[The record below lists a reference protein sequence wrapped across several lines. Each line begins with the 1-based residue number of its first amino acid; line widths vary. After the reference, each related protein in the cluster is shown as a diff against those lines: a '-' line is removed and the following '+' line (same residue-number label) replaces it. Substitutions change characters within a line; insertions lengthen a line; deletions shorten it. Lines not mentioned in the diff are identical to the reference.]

1 MPSAPASRDIPGP
14 VWWREMRRDVLPL
27 LMVTRLLF
35 VLFTLALPIWRQQTG
50 APPLVLND
58 KPSENATGTAF
69 DAWNRWDTL
78 WYDDIARL
86 GYNVRGPKGY
96 KNVAFFPLYPL
107 LMRSVE
113 DGITFVS
120 QDVLGN
126 TPPDRRNPWPPY
138 LAIGLLVS
146 NICSIAAMAFLY
158 GLVRLDHG
166 RKIAR
171 RTVTLLA
178 LCPLSFYLFTAY
190 SEGTFLMCAI
200 ACFYALRL
208 QRWWQAG
215 LWGLLAAVARPP
227 GAVLVVPFLMVWAQA
242 HPAAAQSL
250 AARFLRAGH
259 LLLAR
264 ARQPWRSAV
273 MWLRQERNRRRPG
286 MMAVRVGGEGGNT
299 NETTPLPFRA
309 THADSLGRTP
319 RRRAGDLNQMGRA
332 RQPAVRVVAV
342 APRARRAQRRR
353 PRVPDLRHW
362 PEDARRALYN
372 ALPVVVIPFG
382 LGLFM
387 LFLYKLFGDALY
399 FSHAQRAWWRTFALP
414 WETLYI
420 SVAWPLG
427 DLFHWTFADSDA
439 SAFHDL
445 FYEIVGL
452 WLTYKAAKRLPRVQG
467 VYLWLIWAVILC
479 SPSMLVDKA
488 IGEPHRDVL
497 MSLPRLLLMMF
508 PLFTYLAVVTE
519 QRYYRYLVIFFAGS
533 LAVYTDLYLTGGW
546 IG

>member
-1 MPSAPASRDIPGP
+1 
-14 VWWREMRRDVLPL
+14 
-27 LMVTRLLF
+27 
-35 VLFTLALPIWRQQTG
+35 
-50 APPLVLND
+50 
-58 KPSENATGTAF
+58 
-69 DAWNRWDTL
+69 
-78 WYDDIARL
+78 
-86 GYNVRGPKGY
+86 
-96 KNVAFFPLYPL
+96 
-107 LMRSVE
+107 
-113 DGITFVS
+113 
-120 QDVLGN
+120 
-126 TPPDRRNPWPPY
+126 
-138 LAIGLLVS
+138 
-146 NICSIAAMAFLY
+146 
-158 GLVRLDHG
+158 
-166 RKIAR
+166 
-171 RTVTLLA
+171 VTLLA

-190 SEGTFLMCAI
+190 SEGAFLMCAI

-227 GAVLVVPFLMVWAQA
+227 GAVLVVPFLMVWAQS

-250 AARFLRAGH
+250 AARFRHAGR
-259 LLLAR
+259 LPRAR
-264 ARQPWRSAV
+264 AHLPRRGV
-273 MWLRQERNRRRPG
+273 VTWLRQERTMRRPG
-286 MMAVRVGGEGGNT
+286 MMAVRVGGDGGNAS
-299 NETTPLPFRA
+299 ETTPLPFRA
-309 THADSLGRTP
+309 TRSDGLGRTP
-319 RRRAGDLNQMGRA
+319 RRRAGDLNRAGRA
-332 RQPAVRVVAV
+332 PQPAVRVVPRPRRRG
-342 APRARRAQRRR
+342 PRA
-353 PRVPDLRHW
+353 PDLRHW

-427 DLFHWTFADSDA
+427 DLFRGTLADSDA

-452 WLTYKAAKRLPRVQG
+452 WLTYKASKRLPRVQG

-519 QRYYRYLVIFFAGS
+519 HRYYRYLVVFFAGS
-533 LAVYTDLYLTGGW
+533 LTVYTDLYLTGGW